1 MAAHARP
8 DQRVDR
14 RASAPRRRPE
24 MPPAYRAS
32 WAALPVVVLCSLA
45 VSACMAFGNP
55 VLWVTSE
62 QAAEARAA
70 TPSDPQPED
79 PAVGPDP
86 EPEAPEQKIIGE
98 YQAISQSEDAGRAQN
113 IRLAADAIDGYVI
126 EPGATFSFNEVVGD
140 SSAER
145 GYQEAPVIRDG
156 KVVPG
161 DGGGICQVSTAL
173 YIAAVKA
180 DLEIVERAP
189 HSVVSDYAP
198 IGLDATIVYG
208 QTDLR
213 IKNDTP
219 HPVTIYAKAVG
230 QTVDVTIV
238 GDPLPEGV
246 TVDAT
251 SRVVDRYEKKN
262 DRGEVCQ
269 YYVSESFRVYYQD
282 GVRTTRDLLSSDIY
296 RVYDS
301 STVTLAE
308 GSVEPSK

>member
-14 RASAPRRRPE
+14 RAPAPRRRPE
-24 MPPAYRAS
+24 MPPSYRAS

-55 VLWVTSE
+55 VLWMTND
-62 QAAEARAA
+62 QAAEALAA
-70 TPSDPQPED
+70 ASPEEAPTPAPDAPE
-79 PAVGPDP
+79 
-86 EPEAPEQKIIGE
+86 EPEAPEQQIIGQ
-98 YQAISQSEDAGRAQN
+98 YQAISQSEDAARAQN
-113 IRLAADAIDGYVI
+113 IRLAADAIDGVVI
-126 EPGATFSFNEVVGD
+126 EPGGVFSFNEVVGD

-145 GYQEAPVIRDG
+145 GYQEAPVIRNG
-156 KVVPG
+156 KVAVG
-161 DGGGICQVSTAL
+161 VCQVSTAL

-180 DLEIVERAP
+180 DLDIVERHP

-208 QTDLR
+208 QIDLR
-213 IKNDTP
+213 IRNNTEHDI
-219 HPVTIYAKAVG
+219 TIYAKAVG

-251 SRVVDRYEKKN
+251 SRVVDRYEKK
-262 DRGEVCQ
+262 DAEGELRQ
-269 YYVSESFRVYYQD
+269 YYISESFRVYYQD

-296 RVYDS
+296 LVDDS

>member
-1 MAAHARP
+1 
-8 DQRVDR
+8 
-14 RASAPRRRPE
+14 
-24 MPPAYRAS
+24 MPPSYRAS

-55 VLWVTSE
+55 VLWMTND
-62 QAAEARAA
+62 QAAEALAA
-70 TPSDPQPED
+70 APPEEAPTPAPDAPE
-79 PAVGPDP
+79 
-86 EPEAPEQKIIGE
+86 EPEAPEQQIIGQ
-98 YQAISQSEDAGRAQN
+98 YQAISQSEDAARAQN
-113 IRLAADAIDGYVI
+113 IRLAADAIDGVVI
-126 EPGATFSFNEVVGD
+126 EPGGVFSFNEVVGD

-145 GYQEAPVIRDG
+145 GYQEAPVIRNG
-156 KVVPG
+156 KVAVG

-180 DLEIVERAP
+180 DLDIVERHP

-208 QTDLR
+208 QIDLR
-213 IKNDTP
+213 IRNNTEHDI
-219 HPVTIYAKAVG
+219 TIYAKAVG

-251 SRVVDRYEKKN
+251 SRVVDRYEKK
-262 DRGEVCQ
+262 DAEGELRQ
-269 YYVSESFRVYYQD
+269 YYISESFRVYYQD
-282 GVRTTRDLLSSDIY
+282 SVRTTRDLLSSDIY
-296 RVYDS
+296 LVDDS

>member
-1 MAAHARP
+1 
-8 DQRVDR
+8 
-14 RASAPRRRPE
+14 
-24 MPPAYRAS
+24 MPPSYRAS

-55 VLWVTSE
+55 VLWMTND
-62 QAAEARAA
+62 QAAEALAA
-70 TPSDPQPED
+70 ASPEEAPTPAPDAPE
-79 PAVGPDP
+79 
-86 EPEAPEQKIIGE
+86 EPEAPEQQIIGQ
-98 YQAISQSEDAGRAQN
+98 YQAISQSEDAARAQN
-113 IRLAADAIDGYVI
+113 IRLAADAIDGVVI
-126 EPGATFSFNEVVGD
+126 EPGGVFSFNEVVGD

-145 GYQEAPVIRDG
+145 GYQEAPVIRNG
-156 KVVPG
+156 KVAVG

-180 DLEIVERAP
+180 DLDIVERHP

-208 QTDLR
+208 QIDLR
-213 IKNDTP
+213 IRNNTEHDN
-219 HPVTIYAKAVG
+219 TIYAKAVG

-251 SRVVDRYEKKN
+251 SRVVDRYEKK
-262 DRGEVCQ
+262 DAEGELRQ
-269 YYVSESFRVYYQD
+269 YYISESFRVYYQD

-296 RVYDS
+296 LVDDS

>member
-1 MAAHARP
+1 
-8 DQRVDR
+8 
-14 RASAPRRRPE
+14 
-24 MPPAYRAS
+24 MPPSYRAS

-55 VLWVTSE
+55 VLWMTND
-62 QAAEARAA
+62 QAAEALAA
-70 TPSDPQPED
+70 ASPEEAPTPAPDAPE
-79 PAVGPDP
+79 
-86 EPEAPEQKIIGE
+86 EPEAPEQQIIGQ
-98 YQAISQSEDAGRAQN
+98 YQAISQSEDAARAQN
-113 IRLAADAIDGYVI
+113 IRLAADAIDGVVI
-126 EPGATFSFNEVVGD
+126 EPGGVFSFNEVVGD

-145 GYQEAPVIRDG
+145 GYQEAPVIRNG
-156 KVVPG
+156 KVAVG

-180 DLEIVERAP
+180 DLDIVERHP

-208 QTDLR
+208 QIDLR
-213 IKNDTP
+213 IRNNTE
-219 HPVTIYAKAVG
+219 HNITIYAKAVG

-251 SRVVDRYEKKN
+251 SRVVDRYEKK
-262 DRGEVCQ
+262 DAEGELRQ
-269 YYVSESFRVYYQD
+269 YYVSEAFRVYYQD

-296 RVYDS
+296 LVDDS

>member
-14 RASAPRRRPE
+14 RAPAPRRRPE
-24 MPPAYRAS
+24 MPPSYRAS

-55 VLWVTSE
+55 VLWMTND
-62 QAAEARAA
+62 QAAEALAA
-70 TPSDPQPED
+70 APPEEASTPAPDAPE
-79 PAVGPDP
+79 
-86 EPEAPEQKIIGE
+86 EPEAPEQQIIGQ
-98 YQAISQSEDAGRAQN
+98 YQAISQSEDAARAQN
-113 IRLAADAIDGYVI
+113 IRLAADAIYGVVI
-126 EPGATFSFNEVVGD
+126 EPGGVFSFNEVVGD

-145 GYQEAPVIRDG
+145 GYQEAPVIRNG
-156 KVVPG
+156 KVAVG

-180 DLEIVERAP
+180 DLDIVERHP

-208 QTDLR
+208 QIDLR
-213 IKNDTP
+213 IRNNTEHDI
-219 HPVTIYAKAVG
+219 TIYAKAVG

-251 SRVVDRYEKKN
+251 SRVVDRYEKK
-262 DRGEVCQ
+262 DAEGELRQ
-269 YYVSESFRVYYQD
+269 YYISESFRVYYQD

-296 RVYDS
+296 LVDDS